1 MLRPCAYHC
10 DMGASIDP
18 AIRAAAQALHRAPG
32 DLVSTLELS
41 LYLQCSR
48 KWVEN
53 MVKRGVLVPIRI
65 GRNFR
70 FSRSE
75 VIERLTRAA

>member
-1 MLRPCAYHC
+1 MRLLAYSC
-10 DMGASIDP
+10 IMENVIDP
-18 AIRAAAQALHRAPG
+18 AIQTATQNLRRAPG
-32 DLVSTLELS
+32 DLVTTTELS

-48 KWVEN
+48 RWVET
-53 MVKRGVLVPIRI
+53 MVQRGVLVPIRI

-70 FSRSE
+70 FSRAE